1 MFILITNFISNRVDY
16 NARLTSPL
24 MVMNEIS
31 LPNFNLINFKK
42 IARFKMSDNRDPE
55 GVPVKLKKN
64 L

>member
-1 MFILITNFISNRVDY
+1 
-16 NARLTSPL
+16 
-24 MVMNEIS
+24 MNEIS

-64 L
+64 LEMKTKSMFRLKRLYTAAQLL